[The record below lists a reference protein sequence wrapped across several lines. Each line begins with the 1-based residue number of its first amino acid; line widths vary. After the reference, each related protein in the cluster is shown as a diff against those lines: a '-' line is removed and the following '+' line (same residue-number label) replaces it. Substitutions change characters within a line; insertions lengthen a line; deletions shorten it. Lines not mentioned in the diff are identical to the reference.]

1 MSHNRQKV
9 AACRAGMLAMSLL
22 LIAADGPPSTPGA
35 TPATQ
40 TRSWFWCG
48 VQGATTT
55 SYVTDVQSRLGVTKF
70 RIRSLEFQFL
80 QTVNATY
87 GEHLEGGRGL
97 CRSFASVIRAQ
108 SALSDF
114 RNQLQRGGQAVVV
127 IGTY

>member
-1 MSHNRQKV
+1 MTTHRRTG
-9 AACRAGMLAMSLL
+9 ATCHAGLLTLALL
-22 LIAADGPPSTPGA
+22 LTAADGSQLTSGA
-35 TPATQ
+35 APTQ

-48 VQGATTT
+48 VQGATANG
-55 SYVTDVQSRLGVTKF
+55 YVTDVRSRTGVTKF

-97 CRSFASVIRAQ
+97 CRSFSSVIRAQ

-114 RNQLQRGGQAVVV
+114 RNQLQREGQAVVV

>member
-1 MSHNRQKV
+1 MTRNRRTT
-9 AACRAGMLAMSLL
+9 AACRAGTLAISLL
-22 LIAADGPPSTPGA
+22 LTAADGTQLTTDATSTP
-35 TPATQ
+35 Q

-48 VQGATTT
+48 VQGATANG
-55 SYVTDVQSRLGVTKF
+55 YVTDVRSRIGMTKF

-97 CRSFASVIRAQ
+97 CRSFSSVIRAQ

-114 RNQLQRGGQAVVV
+114 RNQLQRGGQAIVVV
-127 IGTY
+127 GTY

>member
-1 MSHNRQKV
+1 MSSKRETA
-9 AACRAGMLAMSLL
+9 AACRAGMMAMSLL
-22 LIAADGPPSTPGA
+22 LTAADGPQMTAGPTA
-35 TPATQ
+35 ATQ

-55 SYVTDVQSRLGVTKF
+55 GYVTDVHSRLGITKF

-114 RNQLQRGGQAVVV
+114 RNQLQRGGQAIVV
-127 IGTY
+127 IDTY